1 MSKRDRFAP
10 TAEELAL
17 QEDYELALDDAE
29 KNGEPWFSLDEFKA
43 RASRLG
49 LHDQTHQ
56 AVPEVIVGDE
66 EIPF

>member
-43 RASRLG
+43 RGKARAFVL
-49 LHDQTHQ
+49 
-56 AVPEVIVGDE
+56 AVPEVVIVGDE